1 MTWRGTLINKY
12 FLQVIIMIVLVHA
25 KQKIRLMNLSW
36 LEYWFLIYMRERYLK
51 SREMVSNIQIR
62 GYNVLQVSEEFA
74 FLLKSMF
81 LM

>member
-25 KQKIRLMNLSW
+25 KQKIRLMNLSR

>member
-1 MTWRGTLINKY
+1 MTRRDTLINKY

-36 LEYWFLIYMRERYLK
+36 LEYWFLIYMRERYLN

-62 GYNVLQVSEEFA
+62 GYNVLQVSEDFA